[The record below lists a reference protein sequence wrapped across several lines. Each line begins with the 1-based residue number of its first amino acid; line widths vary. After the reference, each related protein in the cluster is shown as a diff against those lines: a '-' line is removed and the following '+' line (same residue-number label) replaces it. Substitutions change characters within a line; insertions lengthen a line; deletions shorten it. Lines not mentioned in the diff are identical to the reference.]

1 MGKRKRYED
10 PPAEGA
16 GHAMSYANVVKIF
29 TTSQEPDYDTPWQAQ
44 NPNSSTGS
52 GVVIAGGRVL
62 TGAHVIADGNFI
74 QVQKNSDPN
83 KAVARVEAVCHDSDL
98 ALLRVGDPAFLEDVA
113 PAQIGDFPDLRDTV
127 SVVGYPVG
135 GEEISITQG
144 VVSRLEVQKYDHSQR
159 RLLAVTV
166 DAAINEGN
174 SGGPVFKQG
183 KVIGIAF
190 QKLED
195 AEAVGEIVP
204 APVIRHFLS
213 AVEKGPVPRVPG
225 LGVSSMNLENPTM
238 RRALKLGPDD
248 SGVLVTS
255 VEYDGSAWGV
265 MQPRDVLLAIG
276 GHDIANNGTS
286 RYRDRY
292 RTSFDVVLGDY
303 HVGDSLELEIL
314 RDGARQ
320 TVQLELKTFRDLV
333 PRSQYD
339 TTPTYFVYGGVVFQP
354 LSLDLLKTWREWW
367 DRAPP
372 EYLNLYY
379 TGVRTKERQ
388 EVVVISQILADE
400 INVGYEDFFHE
411 AVVAVN
417 GRLPRDMRDFVQ
429 QVQSAPGLVELTTSR
444 QGTLIFD
451 ADEVAEAAPRILD
464 RYCIPRDR
472 STDLG

>member
-1 MGKRKRYED
+1 
-10 PPAEGA
+10 
-16 GHAMSYANVVKIF
+16 MSYANVIKIY

-44 NPNSSTGS
+44 NPSSSTGS
-52 GVVIAGGRVL
+52 GVVISGGRVL
-62 TGAHVIADGNFI
+62 TGAHVIADATFI
-74 QVQKNSDPN
+74 QVQRSSDPN

-98 ALLRVGDPAFLEDVA
+98 ALLRVSDPAFLEDVE
-113 PAQIGDFPDLRDTV
+113 PAEIGEFPDLRDTV

-174 SGGPVFKQG
+174 SGGPVFKEGQ
-183 KVIGIAF
+183 VIGIAF

-204 APVIRHFLS
+204 APVIRHFLG
-213 AVEKGPVPRVPG
+213 AVQEGRVPRVPG
-225 LGVSSMNLENPTM
+225 LGVTSMNLENPTL
-238 RRALKLGPDD
+238 RRALGLGRDH

-255 VEYDGSAWGV
+255 VEYGGSAWGV
-265 MQPRDVLLAIG
+265 LRPRDALLAVD
-276 GHDIANNGTS
+276 GHEIANNGTS

-303 HVGDSLELEIL
+303 YVGDTVELRIL
-314 RDGARQ
+314 RAGVEQ
-320 TVQLELKTFRDLV
+320 TVQVELEPFRDLV

-379 TGVRTKERQ
+379 TGVRTAERQ

-411 AVVAVN
+411 AVVSVN
-417 GRLPRDMRDFVQ
+417 GRLPRDMADFVD
-429 QVQSAPGLVELTTSR
+429 QVQSAPDLVELTTSR

-451 ADEVAEAAPRILD
+451 PAEAASRILD

-472 STDLG
+472 SADLG

>member
-1 MGKRKRYED
+1 
-10 PPAEGA
+10 
-16 GHAMSYANVVKIF
+16 MSYANVIKIY

-44 NPNSSTGS
+44 NPSSSTGS
-52 GVVIAGGRVL
+52 GVVIASGRVL
-62 TGAHVIADGNFI
+62 TGAHVIADATFI
-74 QVQKNSDPN
+74 QVQKSSDPN
-83 KAVARVEAVCHDSDL
+83 KAVARVEAVCHDGDL
-98 ALLRVGDPAFLEDVA
+98 ALLRVNDPAFLEDVE
-113 PAQIGDFPDLRDTV
+113 PADIGEFPDLRDTV

-174 SGGPVFKQG
+174 SGGPVFKEGQ
-183 KVIGIAF
+183 VIGIAF

-204 APVIRHFLS
+204 APVIRHFLGS
-213 AVEKGPVPRVPG
+213 VQEGRVPQVPG
-225 LGVSSMNLENPTM
+225 LGVSSMNLENPTL
-238 RRALKLGPDD
+238 RRALGLGPDH

-255 VEYDGSAWGV
+255 VEHGGSAWGALR
-265 MQPRDVLLAIG
+265 PRDALLAVG

-303 HVGDSLELEIL
+303 HVGDTVDLRIL
-314 RDGARQ
+314 RAGVEQ
-320 TVQLELKTFRDLV
+320 SLQVELKPFRDLV

-379 TGVRTKERQ
+379 TGVRTAERQ

-429 QVQSAPGLVELTTSR
+429 QVQSAPDLVELTTSR

-451 ADEVAEAAPRILD
+451 PAEAAEAAPRILD

-472 STDLG
+472 SADLA